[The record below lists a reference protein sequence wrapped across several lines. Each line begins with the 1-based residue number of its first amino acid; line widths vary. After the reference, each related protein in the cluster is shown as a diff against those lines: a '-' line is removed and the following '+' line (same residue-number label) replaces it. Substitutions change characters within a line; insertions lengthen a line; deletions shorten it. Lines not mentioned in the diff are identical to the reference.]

1 VFYIILSLT
10 LFSFIIPL
18 TYCLLYHIT
27 LSFYKEFILLNTC
40 DKLVRFV
47 IYVPSHFNATFKRKK
62 YFYCTIF
69 HFVKAKTSGQSPA
82 LTSSRAPRVMVL
94 KFCFFLF
101 FFFVFFP
108 DMYNSYWIGLLVNF
122 PVIFAL
128 LLPHPYP
135 HIPIIRLNSLYKP
148 VLHPL

>member
-1 VFYIILSLT
+1 VFYIILSLIFFYNSSN
-10 LFSFIIPL
+10 LLSIIP
-18 TYCLLYHIT
+18 YNSLLYHIT

-82 LTSSRAPRVMVL
+82 LTSSRASRVMVL

-101 FFFVFFP
+101 FFFFYVFSF
-108 DMYNSYWIGLLVNF
+108 
-122 PVIFAL
+122 
-128 LLPHPYP
+128 
-135 HIPIIRLNSLYKP
+135 SLSFFRY
-148 VLHPL
+148 V

>member
-1 VFYIILSLT
+1 MIASIYCRKKKNRCILFFICTAISNNGLLITKVFYIMLSQL
-10 LFSFIIPL
+10 LSFIIPL

-27 LSFYKEFILLNTC
+27 LSSYKESILLNAC
-40 DKLVRFV
+40 HKLVHFV

-62 YFYCTIF
+62 YFYIF

-101 FFFVFFP
+101 FFFFYVFSF
-108 DMYNSYWIGLLVNF
+108 SLSFFQIC
-122 PVIFAL
+122 I
-128 LLPHPYP
+128 
-135 HIPIIRLNSLYKP
+135 IPIG
-148 VLHPL
+148 